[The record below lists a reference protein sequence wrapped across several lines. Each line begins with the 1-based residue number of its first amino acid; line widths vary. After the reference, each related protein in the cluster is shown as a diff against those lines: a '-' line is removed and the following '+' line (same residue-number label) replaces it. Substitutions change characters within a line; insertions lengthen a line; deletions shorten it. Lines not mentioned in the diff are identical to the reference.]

1 MATSTANVGLPVIR
15 AAGGILLRSTSSGDE
30 LMIVYRKRQQDWT
43 LPKGT
48 LRDGESFQE
57 TAVRKVEEETGYSC
71 RLGDYLGTISY
82 PQNGIPKVVM
92 FWKMTAIKEK
102 PVTPSEEIG
111 EAVWMPLPAAIQRLT
126 YAQEK
131 ALLTR
136 LAGGRGAVAPAE
148 PAPQPQP
155 VWETLPR
162 LRQALFGNRAEA
174 RLMHEA
180 QALRIQLQFL
190 EQRGQRPDVP
200 WALAANRELEMVPR
214 YLETYDLEG
223 GFTCLHAARR
233 YSVFG
238 LTALELAA
246 RAQTLRQEAGRLPGW
261 HAPAVVSW
269 LALPDEH
276 LSPERVAEAM
286 AVGDACTVEQHCR
299 IRLAG
304 DQLPILLLVCA
315 ASAVALLPWTL
326 FSGPIRLVAPA
337 LLFGLLG
344 ASFSS
349 AHSLLKG
356 KSEARNTN
364 QFVLLTPVFFGAIA
378 GLGGYVIY
386 EFAASVLKLETPLVG
401 AMLAASFLSGCLAQ
415 RLLERPST
423 QRNRVNGGK

>member
-15 AAGGILLRSTSSGDE
+15 AAGGILLRSTPSGDE
-30 LMIVYRKRQQDWT
+30 LMIVYRKRHQDWT
-43 LPKGT
+43 LPKGK

-92 FWKMTAIKEK
+92 FWKMAAIKET
-102 PVTPSEEIG
+102 PVAPSGEIG

-136 LAGGRGAVAPAE
+136 LAGARGTIAAAE
-148 PAPQPQP
+148 PPPQPP
-155 VWETLPR
+155 PRWEPLPR

-180 QALRIQLQFL
+180 QALRVQLQFL
-190 EQRGQRPDVP
+190 EQRGQRPDTP
-200 WALAANRELEMVPR
+200 WALAANRQLEMVAR
-214 YLETYDLEG
+214 CLESYDLEG
-223 GFTCLHAARR
+223 GVNCLHAARR
-233 YSVFG
+233 YAVFG
-238 LTALELAA
+238 LTASELVA
-246 RAQTLRQEAGRLPGW
+246 RAQTLRQDAGRLPGW
-261 HAPAVVSW
+261 QAQAVVSL
-269 LALPDEH
+269 LALPDEQ
-276 LSPERVAEAM
+276 LSPEGVVEAM
-286 AVGDACTVEQHCR
+286 AVGDACAVEQYYR
-299 IRLAG
+299 TRLAG
-304 DQLPILLLVCA
+304 DQLPILLLVSA

-344 ASFSS
+344 ASFAA

-356 KSEARNTN
+356 KNEPGNTN
-364 QFVLLTPVFFGAIA
+364 LFVLLTPIFFGAIA
-378 GLGGYVIY
+378 GLGGYAIY
-386 EFAASVLKLETPLVG
+386 EFAAAGLNLQAPLVG
-401 AMLAASFLSGCLAQ
+401 AMLAVAFLLGCLAQ
-415 RLLERPST
+415 RLLAGERLKIAP
-423 QRNRVNGGK
+423 K